1 MAKTILK
8 EGGIV
13 ILLLLAIGLVLGII
27 FYDYI
32 PSSKTIPAKIETYAF
47 PEDIKEEL
55 SESMDNIEQNIV
67 RTYYIDSQDLS
78 LYEVKKEYNKG
89 KVNPFAD
96 TSTQEQTSDGSGS
109 SGGGSSS
116 SGTTTGGGSSGD
128 TSSSTPSGTGGS
140 SRRQ

>member
-13 ILLLLAIGLVLGII
+13 ILLLVAIVLVLGII

-32 PSSKTIPAKIETYAF
+32 PSSKTIPAKVETYAF
-47 PEDIKEEL
+47 PEDVKEEL

-96 TSTQEQTSDGSGS
+96 TSTQEQSTDGSGSSGGSSSGSSSGGS

-116 SGTTTGGGSSGD
+116 S
-128 TSSSTPSGTGGS
+128 STDGTGGS
-140 SRRQ
+140 SRR